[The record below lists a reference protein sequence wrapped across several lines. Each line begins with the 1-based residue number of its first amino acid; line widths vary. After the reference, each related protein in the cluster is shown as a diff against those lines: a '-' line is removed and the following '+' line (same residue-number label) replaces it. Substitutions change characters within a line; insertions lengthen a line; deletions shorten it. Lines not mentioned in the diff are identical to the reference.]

1 MCSRV
6 LYVGQDDL
14 VVTGR
19 SMDWMI
25 PTGSNIWALPAGLTR
40 DGAAAVNSFS
50 WTSVHGSV
58 VSTMYDGVT
67 VDGVNDAGLAANAL
81 YLSVATYPKRDPAIP
96 GLSVAAWT
104 QYALDMFSSV
114 AEAVEG
120 MSTPPYGLVSPVLPG
135 GHAATGH
142 LALSD
147 ATGDSAI
154 FEYLDG
160 DLVVHHG
167 ADFTV
172 MTNDPTYDEQLA
184 LCAYW
189 DQVGGNAM
197 LPGTE
202 RPADRF
208 VRARYYLNGSTFSGD
223 AVQGLAE
230 VFAIV
235 RNVSVPMIQSTPD
248 KPNVAPTLWRTAV
261 DQRSLTYYWEG
272 TNRPTC
278 SGSSS
283 PISIYRP
290 EPRSSDSRPR
300 TAPPGPVRC
309 RTTSSIPSSSPIC
322 PRSPEPRLR

>member
-1 MCSRV
+1 MCTRV

-14 VVTGR
+14 VITGR
-19 SMDWMI
+19 SMDWVI

-40 DGAAAVNSFS
+40 DGAAAENSFS

-67 VDGVNDAGLAANAL
+67 IDGVNDAGLGANAL
-81 YLSVATYPKRDPAIP
+81 YLSAAEYPKRDPALP

-120 MSTPPYGLVSPVLPG
+120 LSTPPFGLVSPVLPG

-160 DLVVHHG
+160 ELVIHHG
-167 ADFTV
+167 TEFAV
-172 MTNDPTYDEQLA
+172 MTNDPTYDQQLA
-184 LCAYW
+184 LCDYW

-208 VRARYYLNGSTFSGD
+208 VRVRYYLNGSTFSGD
-223 AVQGLAE
+223 AQKGLAE

-235 RNVSVPMIQSTPD
+235 RNASVPMIQSTPD
-248 KPNVAPTLWRTAV
+248 KPNVAPTLWRTAI
-261 DQRSLTYYWEG
+261 DHRSLTYYWEG
-272 TNRPTC
+272 TNQPNVFWIELGNLDLSSGASVKRLQAEDGPTRAGEV
-278 SGSSS
+278 SNDFAEAELFAYLAEAS
-283 PISIYRP
+283 
-290 EPRSSDSRPR
+290 
-300 TAPPGPVRC
+300 
-309 RTTSSIPSSSPIC
+309 
-322 PRSPEPRLR
+322 

>member
-14 VVTGR
+14 VLTGR
-19 SMDWMI
+19 SMDWVM
-25 PTGSNIWALPAGLTR
+25 PTESNIWALPAGLTR

-50 WTSVHGSV
+50 WTSVRGSLV
-58 VSTMYDGVT
+58 TTMYDGIT
-67 VDGVNDAGLAANAL
+67 IDGVNDAGLGANAL
-81 YLSVATYPKRDPAIP
+81 YLAAAMYPKRDPAIP

-120 MSTPPYGLVSPVLPG
+120 LTTPPFGLVSPALPG

-160 DLVVHHG
+160 ELVVHHG
-167 ADFTV
+167 TDFTV
-172 MTNDPTYDEQLA
+172 MTNDPTYDQQLA
-184 LCAYW
+184 LCTYW
-189 DQVGGNAM
+189 DEVGGNAM

-208 VRARYYLNGSTFSGD
+208 VRARHYLNGSTFTGD
-223 AVQGLAE
+223 AERGLAE

-248 KPNVAPTLWRTAV
+248 FPNVAPTLWRTAI
-261 DQRSLTYYWEG
+261 DHQSLTYYWEG
-272 TNRPTC
+272 TNQPNVFWTELGNLDLSSGGAVKRLEAEFGPTRAGEV
-278 SGSSS
+278 SVDFVDADLFT
-283 PISIYRP
+283 YLP
-290 EPRSSDSRPR
+290 E
-300 TAPPGPVRC
+300 AV
-309 RTTSSIPSSSPIC
+309 
-322 PRSPEPRLR
+322 

>member
-81 YLSVATYPKRDPAIP
+81 YLSAATYPKRDPAIP
-96 GLSVAAWT
+96 GLSVAGWT

-114 AEAVEG
+114 AEAAEG
-120 MSTPPYGLVSPVLPG
+120 MSTPPYGIVSPVLPG

-167 ADFTV
+167 ADYTV

-184 LCAYW
+184 LCSYW
-189 DQVGGNAM
+189 DEVGGNAM

-202 RPADRF
+202 RPSDRF

-223 AVQGLAE
+223 AVQGIAE

-261 DQRSLTYYWEG
+261 DHRSLTYYWEG
-272 TNRPTC
+272 TNTPNVFWVELANLDLSTGAPVKRLEAEDGPTRAGEV
-278 SGSSS
+278 SADFVDTELFTYLSEVS
-283 PISIYRP
+283 
-290 EPRSSDSRPR
+290 
-300 TAPPGPVRC
+300 
-309 RTTSSIPSSSPIC
+309 
-322 PRSPEPRLR
+322 

>member
-25 PTGSNIWALPAGLTR
+25 PTESNIWALPEGLTR
-40 DGAAAVNSFS
+40 DGAAAANSFS

-81 YLSVATYPKRDPAIP
+81 YLSAATYPKRDPAIP
-96 GLSVAAWT
+96 GLSVAGWT

-120 MSTPPYGLVSPVLPG
+120 MSTPPYGIVSPVLPG
-135 GHAATGH
+135 GHAASGH

-167 ADFTV
+167 TDYTV

-184 LCAYW
+184 LCSYW
-189 DQVGGNAM
+189 DEVGGNAM

-202 RPADRF
+202 RPSDRF

-223 AVQGLAE
+223 AVQGIAE

-261 DQRSLTYYWEG
+261 DHRSLTYYWEG
-272 TNRPTC
+272 TNTPNVFWVELANLDLSTGAPVKRLEAEDGPTRA
-278 SGSSS
+278 G
-283 PISIYRP
+283 
-290 EPRSSDSRPR
+290 EVSDDFVDTELFTYLSE
-300 TAPPGPVRC
+300 A
-309 RTTSSIPSSSPIC
+309 S
-322 PRSPEPRLR
+322 

>member
-14 VVTGR
+14 VITGR
-19 SMDWMI
+19 SMDWMM
-25 PTGSNIWALPAGLTR
+25 PTESNIWVLPAGLTR

-50 WTSVHGSV
+50 WTSLHGSV
-58 VSTMYDGVT
+58 VTTMYDGIT
-67 VDGVNDAGLAANAL
+67 IDGVNDAGLGANAL
-81 YLSVATYPKRDPAIP
+81 YLSASTYPKRDPAVP

-120 MSTPPYGLVSPVLPG
+120 LTNPPYGIVSPVLPG

-160 DLVVHHG
+160 ELVVHHG
-167 ADFTV
+167 KDYTV
-172 MTNDPTYDEQLA
+172 MTNDPTYEQQLA

-189 DQVGGNAM
+189 DEVGGNAM

-208 VRARYYLNGSTFSGD
+208 VRARYYLNASTFSGD
-223 AVQGLAE
+223 ETRALAE
-230 VFAIV
+230 VFAII
-235 RNVSVPMIQSTPD
+235 RNASVPMIQSTPEA
-248 KPNVAPTLWRTAV
+248 PNVAPTLWRTAI
-261 DQRSLTYYWEG
+261 DHRSMAYYWEA
-272 TNRPTC
+272 TNLPNVFWMELGKFDLSAGAPVQRLEAEFGPTRAGEV
-278 SGSSS
+278 SADFVDAELFT
-283 PISIYRP
+283 YLP
-290 EPRSSDSRPR
+290 E
-300 TAPPGPVRC
+300 AG
-309 RTTSSIPSSSPIC
+309 
-322 PRSPEPRLR
+322 

>member
-1 MCSRV
+1 MCTRV

-14 VVTGR
+14 VITGR
-19 SMDWMI
+19 SMDWMV

-40 DGAAAVNSFS
+40 DGAAAHNSFS
-50 WTSVHGSV
+50 WTSAHGSV

-67 VDGVNDAGLAANAL
+67 VDGVNDTGLGAHAL
-81 YLSVATYPKRDPAIP
+81 YLSAAQYPKRDLAVP

-114 AEAVEG
+114 AEAVEELAD
-120 MSTPPYGLVSPVLPG
+120 PPFGLVSPVLPG

-160 DLVVHHG
+160 KLVIHHG
-167 ADFTV
+167 SEFAV
-172 MTNDPTYDEQLA
+172 MTNDPTYDQQLA
-184 LCAYW
+184 LCDYW

-208 VRARYYLNGSTFSGD
+208 VRARYYLNGSTLSGD
-223 AVQGLAE
+223 AARGLAE

-235 RNVSVPMIQSTPD
+235 RNASVPMIQSTPD
-248 KPNVAPTLWRTAV
+248 KPNVAPTLWRTAI
-261 DQRSLTYYWEG
+261 DHRSLTYYWEG
-272 TNRPTC
+272 TNQPKVFWTELTKLDLSPGAPAKRLQAEDGPTRAGEV
-278 SGSSS
+278 STDFAEA
-283 PISIYRP
+283 
-290 EPRSSDSRPR
+290 EPFAYLSEAS
-300 TAPPGPVRC
+300 
-309 RTTSSIPSSSPIC
+309 
-322 PRSPEPRLR
+322 

>member
-1 MCSRV
+1 MCTRV

-25 PTGSNIWALPAGLTR
+25 PTGANIWALPAGLTR

-58 VSTMYDGVT
+58 VSAMYDGVT
-67 VDGVNDAGLAANAL
+67 VDGVNQAGLAANAL
-81 YLSVATYPKRDPAIP
+81 YLSAAKYPKRDPAVP
-96 GLSVAAWT
+96 GLSVAGWT

-120 MSTPPYGLVSPVLPG
+120 LTDPPFGIVSPLLPG

-147 ATGDSAI
+147 GTGDSAI

-160 DLVVHHG
+160 ELVVHHG
-167 ADFTV
+167 MDYTV
-172 MTNDPTYDEQLA
+172 MTNDPVYSQQLA

-189 DQVGGNAM
+189 DEVGGNAM

-208 VRARYYLNGSTFSGD
+208 VRTRYYLNSSTFSGD
-223 AVQGLAE
+223 ATQGLAE

-235 RNVSVPMIQSTPD
+235 RNASVPMIHSTAE
-248 KPNVAPTLWRTAV
+248 KPNVAPTLWRTAI
-261 DQRSLTYYWEG
+261 DHQSMTYYWEA
-272 TNRPTC
+272 TNQPNVFWMELANLDLSPGAPVKRLEAEGGPTRAGEV
-278 SGSSS
+278 SKDFVETDLFEFLS
-283 PISIYRP
+283 
-290 EPRSSDSRPR
+290 E
-300 TAPPGPVRC
+300 A
-309 RTTSSIPSSSPIC
+309 
-322 PRSPEPRLR
+322 

>member
-6 LYVGQDDL
+6 LYVGEDDL

-25 PTGSNIWALPAGLTR
+25 PTGSNIWALPAGLTK
-40 DGAAAVNSFS
+40 DGAAAGNSFS

-67 VDGVNDAGLAANAL
+67 VDGVNDAGLGANAL
-81 YLSVATYPKRDPAIP
+81 YLAAATYPERDPAMP

-120 MSTPPYGLVSPVLPG
+120 LTVPPFGIVSPVLPG

-160 DLVVHHG
+160 VIVVHHG
-167 ADFTV
+167 PDFTV
-172 MTNDPTYDEQLA
+172 MTNDPTYDQQLA

-189 DQVGGNAM
+189 DEVGGNAM

-223 AVQGLAE
+223 AERAVAE

-248 KPNVAPTLWRTAV
+248 KPNVAPTLWRTAI
-261 DQRSLTYYWEG
+261 DHRSLTYYWEG
-272 TNRPTC
+272 TNQPNVFWVAI
-278 SGSSS
+278 GNLDLS
-283 PISIYRP
+283 PG
-290 EPRSSDSRPR
+290 
-300 TAPPGPVRC
+300 GPVKRLEAEGGP
-309 RTTSSIPSSSPIC
+309 T
-322 PRSPEPRLR
+322 RSGEVSNDFVEAEPFTYLPEAA

>member
-1 MCSRV
+1 MCTRV
-6 LYVGQDDL
+6 LYVGQDEL
-14 VVTGR
+14 VITGR

-40 DGAAAVNSFS
+40 DGAAARNSFS
-50 WTSVHGSV
+50 WTSAHGSV

-67 VDGVNDAGLAANAL
+67 VDGVNDAGLGANAL
-81 YLSVATYPKRDPAIP
+81 YLSAAEYPKRDPAVP

-104 QYALDMFSSV
+104 QYALDTFSSV
-114 AEAVEG
+114 AEAVEEL
-120 MSTPPYGLVSPVLPG
+120 MNPPFGLVNPVLPG

-160 DLVVHHG
+160 ELVVHHG
-167 ADFTV
+167 AEFAV
-172 MTNDPTYDEQLA
+172 MTNDPTYDQQLA

-208 VRARYYLNGSTFSGD
+208 VRAHYYLSGSTFSGD
-223 AVQGLAE
+223 ATRGLAE

-235 RNVSVPMIQSTPD
+235 RNASVPMIQSTPD
-248 KPNVAPTLWRTAV
+248 KPNVAPTLWRTAI
-261 DQRSLTYYWEG
+261 DHRSLIYYWEG
-272 TNRPTC
+272 TNQPNVFWTELA
-278 SGSSS
+278 SLDLS
-283 PISIYRP
+283 PG
-290 EPRSSDSRPR
+290 
-300 TAPPGPVRC
+300 APVK
-309 RTTSSIPSSSPIC
+309 
-322 PRSPEPRLR
+322 RLRAEDGPTRSGEVSDDFAEAELFAYLSEVS

>member
-6 LYVGQDDL
+6 LYVGRDGL

-19 SMDWMI
+19 SMDWMV
-25 PTGSNIWALPAGLTR
+25 PTESNLWALPAGLTR
-40 DGAAAVNSFS
+40 DGAASVNSFS
-50 WTSVHGSV
+50 WTSVHGSLV
-58 VSTMYDGVT
+58 TTMYDGVT
-67 VDGVNDAGLAANAL
+67 IDGVNDAGLAANAL
-81 YLSVATYPKRDPAIP
+81 YLSSAVYPQRDPAVP

-104 QYALDMFSSV
+104 QYALDMFGSV
-114 AEAVEG
+114 AGAVDG
-120 MSTPPYGLVSPVLPG
+120 LTAPPYQVVSPMLPG

-160 DLVVHHG
+160 HLVVHHG

-172 MTNDPTYDEQLA
+172 MTNDPTYDQQLA
-184 LCAYW
+184 LCSYW
-189 DQVGGNAM
+189 DEVGGGAM

-208 VRARYYLNGSTFSGD
+208 VRAQYYLDGSTRTDD
-223 AVQGLAE
+223 AARGLAE

-235 RNVSVPMIQSTPD
+235 RNVSVPMIQSTAD

-261 DQRSLTYYWEG
+261 DHRSLTYYWES
-272 TNRPTC
+272 TNQPNVFRTELANLDLAPGAPARRLVAEEGPTRAGEV
-278 SGSSS
+278 SGDFVDAA
-283 PISIYRP
+283 PFTYLP
-290 EPRSSDSRPR
+290 EH
-300 TAPPGPVRC
+300 T
-309 RTTSSIPSSSPIC
+309 
-322 PRSPEPRLR
+322 

>member
-6 LYVGQDDL
+6 LYVGEDGL

-40 DGAAAVNSFS
+40 DGAAATNSLS

-58 VSTMYDGVT
+58 ITTMYDGVT
-67 VDGVNDAGLAANAL
+67 IDGVNDAGLGANAL
-81 YLSVATYPKRDPAIP
+81 YLSSATYPKRDPALP

-104 QYALDMFSSV
+104 QYALDMFGSV

-120 MSTPPYGLVSPVLPG
+120 LTTPPFSLVSPVLPG

-160 DLVVHHG
+160 ELVVHHG
-167 ADFTV
+167 AGFTV
-172 MTNDPTYDEQLA
+172 MTNDPTYDQQLA
-184 LCAYW
+184 LCLYW
-189 DQVGGNAM
+189 DEVGGHAM

-208 VRARYYLNGSTFSGD
+208 VRARYYLNGSTSTGD
-223 AVQGLAE
+223 SAQGIAE

-248 KPNVAPTLWRTAV
+248 KPNVAPTLWRTAI
-261 DQRSLTYYWEG
+261 DHRSLTYYWEG
-272 TNRPTC
+272 TGQPNVFWTELAQLDLSPGAPARRLEAEEGPTRAGEV
-278 SGSSS
+278 SDQFVVAEPFS
-283 PISIYRP
+283 YLP
-290 EPRSSDSRPR
+290 EVS
-300 TAPPGPVRC
+300 
-309 RTTSSIPSSSPIC
+309 
-322 PRSPEPRLR
+322 

>member
-50 WTSVHGSV
+50 WTSVRGSV

-81 YLSVATYPKRDPAIP
+81 YLSAATYPTRDLAIP
-96 GLSVAAWT
+96 GLSVAGWT

-114 AEAVEG
+114 TEAVEG
-120 MSTPPYGLVSPVLPG
+120 LTTPPFGIVSPVLPG

-167 ADFTV
+167 ADYTV

-184 LCAYW
+184 LCSYW
-189 DQVGGNAM
+189 DEVGGNAM

-202 RPADRF
+202 RPSDRF
-208 VRARYYLNGSTFSGD
+208 VRARHYLNGSTFSGD
-223 AVQGLAE
+223 AVQGIAE

-235 RNVSVPMIQSTPD
+235 RNASVPMIQSTPD

-261 DQRSLTYYWEG
+261 DHRSLTYYWEG
-272 TNRPTC
+272 TNTPNVFWVELANLDLSTGAPVKRLEAEDGPTRAGEV
-278 SGSSS
+278 SADFVDTELFTYLSEVS
-283 PISIYRP
+283 
-290 EPRSSDSRPR
+290 
-300 TAPPGPVRC
+300 
-309 RTTSSIPSSSPIC
+309 
-322 PRSPEPRLR
+322 

>member
-1 MCSRV
+1 MCTRV
-6 LYVGQDDL
+6 LYVGQDGL
-14 VVTGR
+14 VITGR
-19 SMDWMI
+19 SMDWVM

-40 DGAAAVNSFS
+40 DGAAAVNPFS
-50 WTSVHGSV
+50 WTSAHGSV

-67 VDGVNDAGLAANAL
+67 IDGINDAGLGANAL
-81 YLSVATYPKRDPAIP
+81 YLSAADYPKRDPAVP

-120 MSTPPYGLVSPVLPG
+120 LTTPPFGLVSPLLPG

-154 FEYLDG
+154 FEYLG
-160 DLVVHHG
+160 GELVVHHG
-167 ADFTV
+167 AEFTV
-172 MTNDPTYDEQLA
+172 MTNDPTYDQQLA

-189 DQVGGNAM
+189 DEVGGNAM

-208 VRARYYLNGSTFSGD
+208 VRVRYYLNGSTFTGD
-223 AVQGLAE
+223 AARGLAE

-235 RNVSVPMIQSTPD
+235 RNASVPMIQSTPD
-248 KPNVAPTLWRTAV
+248 KPNVAPTLWRTAL
-261 DQRSLTYYWEG
+261 DHQSLTYYWEG
-272 TNRPTC
+272 TNQPNVFWTELANLDLSPGAPIKRLEAEDGPTRA
-278 SGSSS
+278 G
-283 PISIYRP
+283 
-290 EPRSSDSRPR
+290 EVSSDFVEAELFAYLSE
-300 TAPPGPVRC
+300 A
-309 RTTSSIPSSSPIC
+309 S
-322 PRSPEPRLR
+322 

>member
-1 MCSRV
+1 MCTRV

-67 VDGVNDAGLAANAL
+67 VDGINDAGLGANAL
-81 YLSVATYPKRDPAIP
+81 YLSAAKYPKRDPVVP

-104 QYALDMFSSV
+104 QYALDTFSSV
-114 AEAVEG
+114 REAVEG
-120 MSTPPYGLVSPVLPG
+120 LTVPPFGLVSPVLPG

-160 DLVVHHG
+160 ELVVHHG

-172 MTNDPTYDEQLA
+172 MTNDPTYSRQLA

-189 DQVGGNAM
+189 DEVGGNAM

-208 VRARYYLNGSTFSGD
+208 VRARHYLNSSTFSGD
-223 AVQGLAE
+223 TVRGLAE

-235 RNVSVPMIQSTPD
+235 RNASVPMIQSTPE
-248 KPNVAPTLWRTAV
+248 KPNVAPTLWRTAI
-261 DQRSLTYYWEG
+261 DHRSLTYYWEA
-272 TNRPTC
+272 TNQPNMFWTELANLDLSPGAPVKRLEAEGGPTRAGEV
-278 SGSSS
+278 SNDFVETELFE
-283 PISIYRP
+283 YL
-290 EPRSSDSRPR
+290 SDV
-300 TAPPGPVRC
+300 A
-309 RTTSSIPSSSPIC
+309 
-322 PRSPEPRLR
+322 

>member
-14 VVTGR
+14 VLTGR
-19 SMDWMI
+19 SMDWVM
-25 PTGSNIWALPAGLTR
+25 PTESNIWALPAGLTR

-50 WTSVHGSV
+50 WTSVHGSLV
-58 VSTMYDGVT
+58 TTMYDGIT
-67 VDGVNDAGLAANAL
+67 IDGVNDAGLGANAL
-81 YLSVATYPKRDPAIP
+81 YLASAIYPKRDPATP

-120 MSTPPYGLVSPVLPG
+120 LTTPPFGLVSPALPG

-160 DLVVHHG
+160 ELVVHHG

-172 MTNDPTYDEQLA
+172 MTNDPTYDQQLA
-184 LCAYW
+184 LCTYW
-189 DQVGGNAM
+189 DEVGGNAM

-208 VRARYYLNGSTFSGD
+208 VRARYYLNGSTFGGD
-223 AVQGLAE
+223 AERGLAE

-235 RNVSVPMIQSTPD
+235 RNVSVPMIQSTPEY
-248 KPNVAPTLWRTAV
+248 PNVAPTLWRTAI
-261 DQRSLTYYWEG
+261 DHRSLTYYWEG
-272 TNRPTC
+272 TNQPNVFWTELGNLDLSSGGTIKRLEAEFGPTRAGEV
-278 SGSSS
+278 SVDFVDADLFT
-283 PISIYRP
+283 YLP
-290 EPRSSDSRPR
+290 E
-300 TAPPGPVRC
+300 AV
-309 RTTSSIPSSSPIC
+309 
-322 PRSPEPRLR
+322 

>member
-25 PTGSNIWALPAGLTR
+25 PTASNIWALPAGLTR

-81 YLSVATYPKRDPAIP
+81 YLSAATYPKRDPAIP
-96 GLSVAAWT
+96 GLSVAGWT

-120 MSTPPYGLVSPVLPG
+120 LTTPPYGIVSPVLPG

-167 ADFTV
+167 ADYTV
-172 MTNDPTYDEQLA
+172 MTNDPIYDEQLA
-184 LCAYW
+184 LCSYW
-189 DQVGGNAM
+189 DEVGGNAM

-202 RPADRF
+202 RPSDRF

-223 AVQGLAE
+223 AVQGIAE

-261 DQRSLTYYWEG
+261 DHRSLTYYWEG
-272 TNRPTC
+272 TNTPNVFWVELANLDLST
-278 SGSSS
+278 G
-283 PISIYRP
+283 
-290 EPRSSDSRPR
+290 
-300 TAPPGPVRC
+300 GPVK
-309 RTTSSIPSSSPIC
+309 
-322 PRSPEPRLR
+322 RLEAEDGPTRAGEVSDDFVDTELFTYLSEVS

>member
-1 MCSRV
+1 MCTRV
-6 LYVGQDDL
+6 LYVGQGDL
-14 VVTGR
+14 VITGR

-40 DGAAAVNSFS
+40 DGAAARNSFS
-50 WTSVHGSV
+50 WTSAHGSV

-67 VDGVNDAGLAANAL
+67 VDGVNDAGLGANAL
-81 YLSVATYPKRDPAIP
+81 YLAAAEYPERDAAVP

-114 AEAVEG
+114 AEAVEELAN
-120 MSTPPYGLVSPVLPG
+120 PPFGLVSPVLPG

-154 FEYLDG
+154 FEYLEG
-160 DLVVHHG
+160 QLVVHHG
-167 ADFTV
+167 AEFAV
-172 MTNDPTYDEQLA
+172 MTNDPTYDQQLA

-189 DQVGGNAM
+189 DEVGGNAM

-208 VRARYYLNGSTFSGD
+208 VRVRYYLKGSTFSSD
-223 AVQGLAE
+223 AARGLAE

-235 RNVSVPMIQSTPD
+235 RNASVPMIQSTPD
-248 KPNVAPTLWRTAV
+248 KPNVAPTLWRTAI
-261 DQRSLTYYWEG
+261 DHRSLTYYWEG
-272 TNRPTC
+272 TNQPNIFWTELANLDLSTGAPVKRLQAEDGPTRAGEV
-278 SGSSS
+278 SNDFADAELFSYLSEVS
-283 PISIYRP
+283 
-290 EPRSSDSRPR
+290 
-300 TAPPGPVRC
+300 
-309 RTTSSIPSSSPIC
+309 
-322 PRSPEPRLR
+322 